1 MSTCLLIPILT
12 GLLSALLGYL
22 LGKSLSG
29 NSGGSGNLNLQA
41 DLDSCRANTSKLNA
55 SISSLQAELN
65 ALKTKGSSGAQSF
78 ATVTESLVPFDA
90 NLALSVYGKKI
101 KQDDLKIVE
110 GIGPKIE
117 ELYHNAGIKTWKA
130 LSETSLEKSQEILD
144 NAGDRYTIHNPG
156 TWAKQSLLAY
166 QGKWK
171 ELKDWQDTLDG
182 GKE

>member
-1 MSTCLLIPILT
+1 MNIPCFLIPVIV
-12 GLLSALLGYL
+12 GLISAILGYL
-22 LGKSLSG
+22 LGKISSR
-29 NSGGSGNLNLQA
+29 GSNTEYVNLQE
-41 DLDSCRANTSKLNA
+41 DLNDCRHNTLKLNA
-55 SISSLQAELN
+55 IISSLQADLEL
-65 ALKTKGSSGAQSF
+65 LKLKSSSNIQSF
-78 ATVTESLVPFDA
+78 VTDISIPFDA
-90 NLALSVYGKKI
+90 SLALSVYGKKI
-101 KQDDLKIVE
+101 KKDDLKIVE

-144 NAGDRYTIHNPG
+144 SAGDRFAMHNPG

-171 ELKDWQDTLDG
+171 ELKDWQNKLDG